1 MNAQSPTPDPDVAVD
16 PDLADAPNEP
26 SAEPTGRVPRLAIT
40 PPPWLDRALD
50 AAIVATKATTIA
62 CAVDGFINADSP
74 RLRGK
79 GIRARA
85 FGYTGALFIVPAIWR
100 ILPNRGRYPR
110 GLDLAVSIP
119 LLIDAGGNALGLYD
133 EAHLDDVVHFLNTA
147 IVAGVAGALFATR
160 TDDPWVAALAGTGT
174 AISGETIWEI
184 AEYVAMRAGA
194 NGMGLTYQD
203 TIADLADSTLGA
215 IVGGIVTWLRM
226 PREKAERSR
235 GWRRAVGGWRDTGE
249 PVSLVGAP
257 GSVAERTIGRT
268 VRRAARQ
275 VG

>member
-1 MNAQSPTPDPDVAVD
+1 MIALSSTPDPHDALD
-16 PDLADAPNEP
+16 PDLGDRSNEP
-26 SAEPTGRVPRLAIT
+26 SAEAGGRAPRLVIT
-40 PPPWLDRALD
+40 PPPWLDRALEV
-50 AAIVATKATTIA
+50 AIVATKAATIA
-62 CAVDGFINADSP
+62 CAVDGFLNADSP

-85 FGYTGALFIVPAIWR
+85 FGYTGALFLVPAIWR

-110 GLDLAVSIP
+110 GLDLAVSVP

-160 TDDPWVAALAGTGT
+160 TDDPWLAALAGTGT

-184 AEYVAMRAGA
+184 GEYAAMRAGA

-235 GWRRAVGGWRDTGE
+235 GWRHAVGGWRETGE
-249 PVSLVGAP
+249 PVSLVGAR